1 VAEVVLDVDV
11 EQGPVQHVIANFGD
25 AVATEV
31 RVEFSRAL
39 IGIGGSL
46 DVSGLPLFKRLG
58 VLRPGRTLRIFWDAA
73 PTLFAQ
79 DRQSSPFVATVT
91 WDEAHRRRQ
100 RARYSHDMSIYRQW
114 PECVEPLTN
123 AGRTNSV

>member
-1 VAEVVLDVDV
+1 MPSRQSA
-11 EQGPVQHVIANFGD
+11 
-25 AVATEV
+25 

-58 VLRPGRTLRIFWDAA
+58 VLRPGRTLRVFWDAA

-91 WDEAHRRRQ
+91 WDEAHRPRQ
-100 RARYSHDMSIYRQW
+100 RASTPTTCRFIDSGPNASSH
-114 PECVEPLTN
+114 
-123 AGRTNSV
+123 